1 MQMRIINLSRELY
14 CLSTQTVQL
23 RAFVI
28 MTSAS
33 EVERQLRA
41 KPDDFELKPN
51 EAAKSDVWKSFS
63 LIYRKNEAEPWKYF
77 CACNGC
83 RRVYMYKADS

>member
-1 MQMRIINLSRELY
+1 MRIIILSRQLY
-14 CLSTQTVQL
+14 CLSMQTVQL

-41 KPDDFELKPN
+41 KPDDFVLKPN
-51 EAAKSDVWKSFS
+51 EAA
-63 LIYRKNEAEPWKYF
+63 L
-77 CACNGC
+77 
-83 RRVYMYKADS
+83 YMYIIAAESL

>member
-1 MQMRIINLSRELY
+1 M
-14 CLSTQTVQL
+14 QTVQL

-41 KPDDFELKPN
+41 KPDDFVLKPN
-51 EAAKSDVWKSFS
+51 EAAKSDACRAL
-63 LIYRKNEAEPWKYF
+63 LII
-77 CACNGC
+77 CLL
-83 RRVYMYKADS
+83 